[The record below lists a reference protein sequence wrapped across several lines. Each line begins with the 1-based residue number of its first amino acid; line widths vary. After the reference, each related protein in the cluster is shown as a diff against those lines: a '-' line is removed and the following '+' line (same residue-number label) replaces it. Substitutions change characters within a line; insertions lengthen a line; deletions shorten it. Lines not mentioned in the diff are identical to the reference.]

1 MAFFSCWTKFW
12 LSWVALFSLFCSYS
26 LSSRSFQSKVDTEVC
41 VMGGNGGCTIRH
53 TWTWC
58 TASWHWKWSVSYL
71 WRRCRG
77 PDRGAWHGWHGGHRG
92 ETTGWCSPSNSRRR
106 GATTTTFHLEGAEDT
121 VQTIRFAIFWNMDD
135 GPIKFSQFP
144 PVPGWDPPPPW
155 PPPAWPRCSRAPGRG
170 GQGSKE
176 SWELTRQE
184 CKAYKHTISQQKACT
199 QSRSMLLPIG
209 CNLFLV
215 NLSIGV
221 LWVSSW

>member
-12 LSWVALFSLFCSYS
+12 LSWVALFPSSVPIPCRAGV
-26 LSSRSFQSKVDTEVC
+26 SSR
-41 VMGGNGGCTIRH
+41 
-53 TWTWC
+53 TWTLRC
-58 TASWHWKWSVSYL
+58 ASWGGMGAARSATPGHDVQQAGIGNDQLSYL

-106 GATTTTFHLEGAEDT
+106 GATTTTFNLEGAEDT
-121 VQTIRFAIFWNMDD
+121 VQTIRFAIVWNRDD

-155 PPPAWPRCSRAPGRG
+155 PLPAWPRCSRAPGRG

-176 SWELTRQE
+176 SWELARQE
-184 CKAYKHTISQQKACT
+184 CKAYKLTI
-199 QSRSMLLPIG
+199 
-209 CNLFLV
+209 
-215 NLSIGV
+215 
-221 LWVSSW
+221 